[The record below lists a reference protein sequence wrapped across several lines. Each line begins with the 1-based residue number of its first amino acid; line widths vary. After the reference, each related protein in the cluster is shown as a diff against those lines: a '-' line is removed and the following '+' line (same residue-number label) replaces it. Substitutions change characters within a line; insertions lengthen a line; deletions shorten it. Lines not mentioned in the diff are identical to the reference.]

1 MSSVL
6 GWVLAAALLATS
18 WYSYG
23 WRGLALGFSVVA
35 FWLLL
40 QFNRAVR
47 VMKNASGAPIGH
59 VASAVMFNSK
69 LREGM
74 KMIEILALT
83 KSLGEKV
90 GPTSDAGPERWRWC
104 DAGGVSVTVELAGA
118 RVTRWTLDRPAD
130 A

>member
-1 MSSVL
+1 VNPLL
-6 GWVLAAALLATS
+6 GWALAAALLGTS

-23 WRGLALGFSVVA
+23 WSGLALGFSVVA

-59 VASAVMFNSK
+59 VASALMFNAK

-74 KMIEILALT
+74 KMIEILGLT

-90 GPTSDAGPERWRWC
+90 GESPERWRWR
-104 DAGGVSVTVELAGA
+104 DAGGVTVTVELTGAG
-118 RVTRWTLDRPAD
+118 VTRWTLERPDD